1 MRNDNSQLRQDIHKL
16 QKQNAE
22 TNKRKQHEAGI
33 VNELITRVNILKNEL
48 MVQEKE
54 RAYVKAELLK
64 EQRVMD
70 SFSIMNKEL

>member
-1 MRNDNSQLRQDIHKL
+1 MRNDNSQLRQEINKL

-22 TNKRKQHEAGI
+22 TNKRKQQEASV

-54 RAYVKAELLK
+54 RAYVKGELLK

-70 SFSIMNKEL
+70 SFSILNKEL